1 MKKAKTNKGFLL
13 GDNIVTFV
21 VNNTPNYR
29 SCSKALNPIPMTLE
43 QILLFHMISHE
54 NTKRWSLNFFI

>member
-1 MKKAKTNKGFLL
+1 MKKAKKNKGFSL

-43 QILLFHMISHE
+43 QTLHMISHE